1 VALISGLTDVD
12 AITLSS
18 LRLSNL
24 GQLTEYQTG
33 LTITLAFLAN
43 LAFKF
48 GMVVFIAGWPL
59 ARKVAAS
66 FCAIAAGLMLGMVL
80 F

>member
-1 VALISGLTDVD
+1 
-12 AITLSS
+12 

-24 GQLTEYQTG
+24 GQLTEHQTA

-43 LAFKF
+43 LTFKF

-59 ARKVAAS
+59 ARKVAMS
-66 FCAIAAGLMLGMVL
+66 FSAIAVGLVFGILV